1 MNQSINQN
9 KTYSTENL
17 ALATA
22 ISLWFPLESIDRANP
37 RKVRFEFLQ
46 SKQLDE
52 LIESFWKHE
61 VRVEPL
67 EFFNALKALKSRIYG
82 EG

>member
-1 MNQSINQN
+1 MSQSINQ
-9 KTYSTENL
+9 KKVYSTENL

-22 ISLWFPLESIDRANP
+22 ISLWFPPESIDKTNP

-46 SKQLDE
+46 SKHLDE
-52 LIESFWKHE
+52 LVESFWKHE

-67 EFFNALKALKSRIYG
+67 EFFNTLKTLKNQIYI
-82 EG
+82 